1 MRRGATN
8 ILERSMIKGQSIK
21 LYIQTLESTLGK
33 VNKMEKN
40 CKYLNSY
47 HENEV
52 LSLRA
57 ELSESLQGDR
67 SQFSKKNIFLMEK
80 EPTESK
86 VFHVIR
92 HFSLRCIKKST
103 AVLEKENKLDDPLRS
118 LQTNQI
124 SLFYET
130 SVTPNHMR
138 IKTSKFSTIF
148 QSATHS
154 EY

>member
-52 LSLRA
+52 LSLKFRCYMD
-57 ELSESLQGDR
+57 LGLLG
-67 SQFSKKNIFLMEK
+67 FS
-80 EPTESK
+80 
-86 VFHVIR
+86 
-92 HFSLRCIKKST
+92 
-103 AVLEKENKLDDPLRS
+103 
-118 LQTNQI
+118 
-124 SLFYET
+124 
-130 SVTPNHMR
+130 
-138 IKTSKFSTIF
+138 
-148 QSATHS
+148 
-154 EY
+154 